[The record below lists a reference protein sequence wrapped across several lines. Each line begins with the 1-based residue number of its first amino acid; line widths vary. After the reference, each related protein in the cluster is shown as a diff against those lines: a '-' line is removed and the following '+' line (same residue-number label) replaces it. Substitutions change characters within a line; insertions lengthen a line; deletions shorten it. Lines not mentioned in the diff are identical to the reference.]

1 MARQL
6 PSSLITHTSCKILHH
21 LKKISVL
28 MEEACHFT
36 HSQIL
41 NSSINFFFF
50 FFVLIK
56 NPEGWKLQ
64 QIHDSF
70 VSSISLELYLLSDFL
85 ILRVG
90 TILPTILIFCKYS
103 WASQKEA

>member
-1 MARQL
+1 
-6 PSSLITHTSCKILHH
+6 
-21 LKKISVL
+21 

-41 NSSINFFFF
+41 YIIHLLTSFL
-50 FFVLIK
+50 LIK

-70 VSSISLELYLLSDFL
+70 RSSVSLELYLLSDFL
-85 ILRVG
+85 VL
-90 TILPTILIFCKYS
+90 
-103 WASQKEA
+103 